1 MTPLMTLLMIRP
13 IQKRQ
18 SLGADI
24 AQQLQEMLVNGTY
37 KPGDILPSQRALAE
51 QFGTSLA
58 TGVPARLITTSSPAS
73 TRASRR
79 ERWVFASCTLTFI
92 DVKVAAARLLSQ
104 RT

>member
-1 MTPLMTLLMIRP
+1 MTHLLMIRP

-58 TGVPARLITTSSPAS
+58 TVLMQAPARSVESSMAELRGIYGGEIPQSVQLSLGRLRELGLWAS
-73 TRASRR
+73 
-79 ERWVFASCTLTFI
+79 
-92 DVKVAAARLLSQ
+92 Q
-104 RT
+104 PH